1 MFPPCGLRVMRVMRG
16 MWEELV
22 RGDEVAGDKMWDL
35 RGFVKSVDVLW
46 DWMDERRM
54 VWKEF

>member
-1 MFPPCGLRVMRVMRG
+1 MMRG

-35 RGFVKSVDVLW
+35 RGFVKSADVLW

-54 VWKEF
+54 VWKES